1 MRSNREHRA
10 YCPVEVNR
18 NKQEKSRT
26 AVEQN
31 QRKPA
36 TQKRKRTQV
45 RATIEAIWS
54 LGEAWQKSQFPLS
67 KLLKDPGNTNAAV
80 DVFHAIQKK
89 FVSKYVTGQ
98 INLGFLEQSY
108 MVRTKVNC
116 PGNVGLDYLKID
128 QSFADEYVFDSDH
141 FAEPHKTLLDMTI
154 GKEWG
159 DVMTDVSVKRAR
171 YDPSD
176 KKKHNKSRP
185 DYSPMAEQRYGGWYG
200 PRDNCVL
207 IKQFADFLFFTPRI
221 SAHLKADR
229 MKEIGP
235 IYSALLLMAHDITPV
250 GVNAPAVSSPTS
262 LANKYGPAISQVMKA
277 AQQVYRYKGGI
288 NCIQPSTFN
297 QLLDQGAGSTI
308 TPIYRSNTGTIE
320 SPVWQDYARNRHRP
334 PIRVEHGIHAIC
346 FKAEEWTI
354 TSGFYGLSNDD
365 AMHPFRSS
373 VRWNYPSSVFL
384 YASAELAADMMSNFN
399 STNLDSLLK
408 MVLLARQFV
417 VDLSQFEVSFANFFA
432 MELLPLAW

>member
-1 MRSNREHRA
+1 
-10 YCPVEVNR
+10 VNR

-31 QRKPA
+31 RRKLA
-36 TQKRKRTQV
+36 TDEREKVVTRKRKRAPKVQ
-45 RATIEAIWS
+45 ATIEAIWN

-67 KLLKDPGNTNAAV
+67 KLLKDPGNTDAAV

-89 FVSKYVTGQ
+89 FVDRYVAGK
-98 INLGFLEQSY
+98 ISLDFLEQSY

-128 QSFADEYVFDSDH
+128 QRFADEYVFDSDH
-141 FAEPHKTLLDMTI
+141 FAEPHRILLDMTI
-154 GKEWG
+154 GKERG

-171 YDPSD
+171 YDPFD
-176 KKKHNKSRP
+176 KKKHNTSRP
-185 DYSPMAEQRYGGWYG
+185 DYTIMRKQRYGGWYG

-207 IKQFADFLFFTPRI
+207 IKQFADFLLFTPTI
-221 SAHLKADR
+221 SAYLNADR

-235 IYSALLLMAHDITPV
+235 IYSALLLMAHDIASV

-262 LANKYGPAISQVMKA
+262 LANKYRPAISQVMKA

-288 NCIQPSTFN
+288 NSIQRSTFN
-297 QLLDQGAGSTI
+297 HLLDQGRRGGSI
-308 TPIYRSNTGTIE
+308 TPIYRSNTGTTK
-320 SPVWQDYARNRHRP
+320 SPVWQDYTQNSYRP
-334 PIRVEHGIHAIC
+334 PIRVEHGIDTIR
-346 FKAEEWTI
+346 FKAEECTI

-384 YASAELAADMMSNFN
+384 YASTELAADMMSNFN
-399 STNLDSLLK
+399 PTNLDSLRE
-408 MVLLARQFV
+408 MVLLATQFV
-417 VDLSQFEVSFANFFA
+417 MHLSQFEVSFANFFA
-432 MELLPLAW
+432 TELLPLTL

>member
-1 MRSNREHRA
+1 MNSSILPKVNPLNLSKVQEIIEEIWNLA
-10 YCPVEVNR
+10 EVW
-18 NKQEKSRT
+18 
-26 AVEQN
+26 QN
-31 QRKPA
+31 
-36 TQKRKRTQV
+36 
-45 RATIEAIWS
+45 
-54 LGEAWQKSQFPLS
+54 SQFPLS
-67 KLLKDPGNTNAAV
+67 KLLKDPGNTAAAV

-89 FVSKYVTGQ
+89 FVDSYVTK
-98 INLGFLEQSY
+98 ISLRFFESAFE
-108 MVRTKVNC
+108 VTTKINC
-116 PGNVGLDYLKID
+116 PGNVGLEYLKSD
-128 QSFADEYVFDSDH
+128 QNFADEYVFDSDH
-141 FAEPHKTLLDMTI
+141 FAESHRILLDMTI
-154 GKEWG
+154 GKERG
-159 DVMTDVSVKRAR
+159 DVVTDVSVRRAR
-171 YDPSD
+171 YDQYD
-176 KKKHNKSRP
+176 KKKHNKSRL
-185 DYSPMAEQRYGGWYG
+185 DYYPMKEQRYSAWYG
-200 PRDNCVL
+200 PRDNRVL
-207 IKQFADFLFFTPRI
+207 IKQFADFLFFTPKI
-221 SAHLKADR
+221 SAHLNAGK

-235 IYSALLLMAHDITPV
+235 IYSALMSIAHDIMPV
-250 GVNAPAVSSPTS
+250 GSSPTS
-262 LANKYGPAISQVMKA
+262 LADKYRPAISQVMKA
-277 AQQVYRYKGGI
+277 AQQVYQYKGRI
-288 NCIQPSTFN
+288 NLIQPSTFN

-334 PIRVEHGIHAIC
+334 PIRVEHWIHAIC